1 MADLKSLLGD
11 KYTEGMTIEDVL
23 SLEVEEPKADTSAY
37 DNLKKRFDEVA
48 SEAAGYKKQ
57 LRANMTEA
65 EQKAA
70 ADAEKLAEI
79 VAERDKLKAEKAIAE
94 NAKGLV
100 AIGYDEALATE
111 VATAL
116 HNGDAAT
123 VIKAQAK
130 FVDAQKKAVLADAV
144 KEVYPESFYVYG
156 REGIV
161 GKRDEKEIGIHAV
174 RGGSIVGEHDVIF
187 AGESETVTISHQATD
202 RAVFGELLKLDRYVD
217 CIIPRGGENITGIT
231 ILEEHLKHMMD

>member
-23 SLEVEEPKADTSAY
+23 ALEVDEPQIDMSKFVSKELYDKAASDTA
-37 DNLKKRFDEVA
+37 N
-48 SEAAGYKKQ
+48 YKKQ
-57 LRANMTEA
+57 LRANMSEA

-70 ADAEKLAEI
+70 ADAEKYAEI
-79 VAERDKLKAEKAIAE
+79 VAERDQLKAEKAIAE

-130 FVDAQKKAVLADAV
+130 FVDAQKKAVLAEAV
-144 KEVYPESFYVYG
+144 KETPVPPAGNAGGKTLTKAEFSKMSLNEQMAVYENNPELY
-156 REGIV
+156 
-161 GKRDEKEIGIHAV
+161 KEL
-174 RGGSIVGEHDVIF
+174 
-187 AGESETVTISHQATD
+187 T
-202 RAVFGELLKLDRYVD
+202 K
-217 CIIPRGGENITGIT
+217 
-231 ILEEHLKHMMD
+231 

>member
-23 SLEVEEPKADTSAY
+23 ALELEEPKPNTAAY
-37 DNLKKRFDEVA
+37 ESLKKRFDEVA

-57 LRANMTEA
+57 LRAHMTEV

-70 ADAEKLAEI
+70 EEAEKFAEI

-94 NAKGLV
+94 NAKGLI
-100 AIGYDEALATE
+100 AIGYDEKLATE

-116 HNGDAAT
+116 LTGDTET

-130 FVDAQKKAVLADAV
+130 FVDAQKKAVLAEAV
-144 KEVYPESFYVYG
+144 KNTPVPPTSGSGGVEITKEALRKMSPIERFEFSQKHPEEYKQIY
-156 REGIV
+156 
-161 GKRDEKEIGIHAV
+161 
-174 RGGSIVGEHDVIF
+174 GGS
-187 AGESETVTISHQATD
+187 
-202 RAVFGELLKLDRYVD
+202 
-217 CIIPRGGENITGIT
+217 
-231 ILEEHLKHMMD
+231 